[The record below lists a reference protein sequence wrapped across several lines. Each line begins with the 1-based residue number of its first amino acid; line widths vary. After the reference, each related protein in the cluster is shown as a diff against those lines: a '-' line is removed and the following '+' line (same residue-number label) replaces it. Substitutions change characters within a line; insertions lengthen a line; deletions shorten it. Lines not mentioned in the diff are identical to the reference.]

1 MTTPLD
7 WLIVGGGVHGT
18 HLSHGLVNRAGV
30 APDRVRVR
38 HPREHPLETFW
49 RVTSATG
56 MRDLRSPGVHH
67 ADLHSYALRRFAKQ
81 GAGKRLA
88 RFVCPCDRR
97 VATSSARTPS
107 SWCASM
113 S

>member
-18 HLSHGLVNRAGV
+18 HLSHVLVNRAGV
-30 APDRVRVR
+30 APDRVRVLD
-38 HPREHPLETFW
+38 PQEHPLETFW